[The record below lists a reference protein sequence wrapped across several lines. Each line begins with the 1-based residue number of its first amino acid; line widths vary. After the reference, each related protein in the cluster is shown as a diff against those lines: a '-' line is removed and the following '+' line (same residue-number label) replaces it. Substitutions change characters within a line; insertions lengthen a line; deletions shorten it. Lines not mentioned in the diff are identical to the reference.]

1 MRKISRFF
9 ASFFAIMALW
19 CIWTPVFAE
28 ALTPILATPTTK
40 SFALGVDA
48 PRTLWAQFVRDGEP
62 RASWPTYWKESCVR
76 TKVSCDDA
84 WRKLPVGFVVTV
96 PLSERELAEAL
107 RMRETTAAQ
116 KNVVAAELSAIGPD
130 LKDIMIAEARLRSQV
145 EYIGYTLAGLAIF
158 IAIFVILVLYRSHHL
173 SLKAKEQ
180 HATKNT
186 LPDIPPLAVPTTL
199 REKTTPHRDM
209 YLPSDTPY
217 ASYPPSHVT
226 GKPTC
231 PENVRYPLG
240 YSLGDSFLKR
250 NKY

>member
-9 ASFFAIMALW
+9 ASFFAIAVMW
-19 CIWTPVFAE
+19 CVLTPVFAQAE
-28 ALTPILATPTTK
+28 SSTQKTPTTK

-48 PRTLWAQFVRDGEP
+48 PPTLWAQFERDGEP
-62 RASWPTYWKESCVR
+62 RASWPAYWKEACVLTKTSC
-76 TKVSCDDA
+76 TESA

-107 RMRETTAAQ
+107 RVRETIAAQ

-145 EYIGYTLAGLAIF
+145 EFIGYTLAGLAIF
-158 IAIFVILVLYRSHHL
+158 IAIFVIFVLYRSRHP

-186 LPDIPPLAVPTTL
+186 LPDVPPIAVPTTL

-217 ASYPPSHVT
+217 ASYPPSHVAPILNESP
-226 GKPTC
+226 KQSP
-231 PENVRYPLG
+231 PKDIPHIH
-240 YSLGDSFLKR
+240 
-250 NKY
+250 